1 MDGGLVVTT
10 APVTDPITLTEAKA
24 FARIDTSADDPL
36 VTDLITAARV
46 YAEAILN
53 RTFVDTTY
61 TWFLDCFPPDG
72 GPLLFPQPALSKVN
86 TIKYVDTSGTQQTWS
101 SDLYDEDIKSLVGRV
116 LPSFG
121 QSYPAARLEMN
132 AIETEFIGGD
142 GNQAQQAED
151 TKLLMKI
158 LVAESYEKRLHSTD
172 RRVHLNQAAESLL
185 WEMRVMAA

>member
-1 MDGGLVVTT
+1 MDGGLVVKT
-10 APVTDPITLTEAKA
+10 APADDPITLTEAKA
-24 FARIDTSADDPL
+24 FARIDTSADDTL

-53 RTFVDTTY
+53 RTFVKTTY
-61 TWFLDCFPPDG
+61 TWTLDCWPVNG
-72 GPLLFPQPALSKVN
+72 GPMLFPRPALSSV
-86 TIKYVDTSGTQQTWS
+86 TSIKYIDTAGVQQTWS
-101 SDLYDEDIKSLVGRV
+101 SSLYDVDSATLIGRV

-121 QSYPAARLEMN
+121 QSYPAFRLQMN
-132 AIETEFIGGD
+132 AIETEYVGGD
-142 GNQAQQAED
+142 GNQGEQLED

-172 RRVHLNQAAESLL
+172 RRVHLNQAAEALL

>member
-10 APVTDPITLTEAKA
+10 PPADDPITLTEAKA
-24 FARIDTSADDPL
+24 FARIDTSADDTL

-61 TWFLDCFPPDG
+61 TWTLDCFPPDG
-72 GPLLFPQPALSKVN
+72 GPMLFPQPALSAVT
-86 TIKYVDTSGTQQTWS
+86 TIKYVDTNGTQQTWS
-101 SDLYDEDIKSLVGRV
+101 SSLYDTDTKSLIGRV

-121 QSYPAARLEMN
+121 QSYPAARLQMN
-132 AIETEFIGGD
+132 SIETEFIGGD
-142 GNQAQQAED
+142 GNQAAQLED

-158 LVAESYEKRLHSTD
+158 LVTESYEKRLHSTD
-172 RRVHLNQAAESLL
+172 RRVHLNQAAEALL
-185 WEMRVMAA
+185 WKMRVMAA

>member
-1 MDGGLVVTT
+1 MDGGLVVKT
-10 APVTDPITLTEAKA
+10 APAADPITLTEAKA
-24 FARIDTSADDPL
+24 FARIDTSADDTL

-61 TWFLDCFPPDG
+61 TWTLDCFPPDG
-72 GPLLFPQPALSKVN
+72 GPLLFPRPALSAVT
-86 TIKYVDTSGTQQTWS
+86 TIKYIDTAGVQQTWS
-101 SDLYDEDIKSLVGRV
+101 SSLYDVDTASLIGRV

-121 QSYPAARLEMN
+121 QSYPAARLQMN
-132 AIETEFIGGD
+132 AIETEYVGGD
-142 GNQAQQAED
+142 GNQAAQLED

-172 RRVHLNQAAESLL
+172 RRVHLNQAAEALL